1 MCLAQFKHVIPPPL
15 SHPMNKEEKQPAPK
29 SKKQDHH
36 RYHPYSLDGPPSA
49 KSGKSDDKEEAGLL
63 DTTCIMEV
71 ACPSAWHAMTDRCV
85 VRALCMCVRG
95 VRMRVRACVTVCICV
110 CVCVCVCAR
119 ERENVCACMCC
130 FYTWTCDD
138 GNREVK
144 YDVSLVFH

>member
-1 MCLAQFKHVIPPPL
+1 
-15 SHPMNKEEKQPAPK
+15 MNKEEKQPAPK

-49 KSGKSDDKEEAGLL
+49 KSGKSDDKKEEAGLL

-95 VRMRVRACVTVCICV
+95 VRMRVRACVSVCICVCV